1 MSQSSSVLTPVRS
14 VKSGP
19 ATFEAAAR
27 GAGHSPWSYVWL
39 SVALLLFVVANGG
52 WIIPIAAW
60 ISPVFLLRFLRTQ
73 RPVWGLCLA
82 SASMTCAAF
91 VSWWGMVPAPGVLYF
106 VIVGLVTAGALVPFA
121 VDSLLFQRFD
131 GLPRTLILPT
141 ALVSMEFLTAQISPY
156 GSWGAIGY
164 TQVGN
169 LPLLQLVSVTGVV
182 GIGFLVAWF
191 AAVVNEA
198 WDKKFEW
205 RRIGFAVGSFGAA
218 LVIVLL
224 AGAVRLT
231 FFPPAGET
239 VRVAS
244 ITAPDDLRDGVN
256 PAHLAADLHLKLDGS
271 MPDAVWR
278 ALSRNSRTLNQYLA
292 EQSRREARAGA
303 KIIFWP
309 EGQAVVPKESES
321 ELVELGRQTARGEKI
336 HLGMGMVVVHRE
348 DQRVKIENRF
358 VFLDPQGNTLFDYT
372 KQMPVPGGEAASSI
386 IPVHDFRLPVVD
398 TPHGRIA
405 GAICFDMDFP
415 WFIRQAGVARAD
427 MILAPS
433 NDWRAID
440 PLHTH
445 MACMRGIELGC
456 SVIRHTST
464 GLSAAVDYQG
474 RLLAEMDHFTTP
486 GSERVMV
493 THVPVHGV
501 PTFYARFGDLFSW
514 ICVAGLLVLT
524 VVGLVRPH
532 APWSSRSPNPA

>member
-1 MSQSSSVLTPVRS
+1 MSQSSSVLTPVQS

-19 ATFEAAAR
+19 ATVEAAAR
-27 GAGHSPWSYVWL
+27 EAGHSPWSYVWL
-39 SVALLLFVVANGG
+39 SVAILLFVVANGG

-60 ISPVFLLRFLRTQ
+60 ISPVFLVRFLRTQ
-73 RPVWGLCLA
+73 RPIWGLCLA

-106 VIVGLVTAGALVPFA
+106 VIVGLLTAGVLVPFA
-121 VDSLLFQRFD
+121 VDRLLFQRFD

-141 ALVSMEFLTAQISPY
+141 ALVSMEFLAAQISPY

-169 LPLLQLVSVTGVV
+169 LPLLQLVSVTGVF

-191 AAVVNEA
+191 AVVVNDA
-198 WDKKFEW
+198 WDKKFEG
-205 RRIGFAVGSFGAA
+205 RRIGFTVGSFGAVFA
-218 LVIVLL
+218 IVVL

-231 FFPPAGET
+231 FFRPAGET

-244 ITAPDDLRDGVN
+244 LTAPDDLRDGVN
-256 PAHLAADLHLKLDGS
+256 PVHLAADLHIKFDGS
-271 MPDAVWR
+271 IPDAVWQ

-309 EGQAVVPKESES
+309 EGQAVAPKESES
-321 ELVELGRQTARGEKI
+321 ELVELGRQTARSEKI

-348 DQRVKIENRF
+348 DQRAKIENRF
-358 VFLDPQGNTLFDYT
+358 LFLDPQGNTLFDYT
-372 KQMPVPGGEAASSI
+372 KQMPVPGSEAASSI

-398 TPHGRIA
+398 TPHGRVA

-415 WFIRQAGVARAD
+415 WFIRQAGIGRAD
-427 MILAPS
+427 MILVPS

-445 MACMRGIELGC
+445 MACMRGIESGC
-456 SVIRHTST
+456 SVIRHTSS

-474 RLLAEMDHFTTP
+474 RLLAQMDHFTTP

-493 THVPVHGV
+493 THVPVHGA
-501 PTFYARFGDLFSW
+501 PTFYASLGDLFSW
-514 ICVAGLLVLT
+514 TCVAGLLVLT

-532 APWSSRSPNPA
+532 RRSVLRTA